1 MNGRSFKAKYFYVQL
16 LNFKTKYIM
25 SKIKSILGGAFIL
38 TVMSTIPSF
47 AQVEAMPQQEQAQI
61 EVSDRTG

>member
-1 MNGRSFKAKYFYVQL
+1 
-16 LNFKTKYIM
+16 M